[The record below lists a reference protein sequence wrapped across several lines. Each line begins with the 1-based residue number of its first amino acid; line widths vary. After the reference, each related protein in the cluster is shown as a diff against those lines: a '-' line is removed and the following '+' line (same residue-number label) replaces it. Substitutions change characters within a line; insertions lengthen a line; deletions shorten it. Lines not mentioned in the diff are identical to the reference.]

1 MRLTTRTKWLT
12 RIGLPMLLATPM
24 VSAQSPNQN
33 QTGQTTFRSSS
44 NYVTTDVIVKD
55 SGGQFVADLR
65 PEDVKVYEDGV
76 EQTITHFQPIIG
88 GRAMGDLTPTAVRP
102 PTEGLIMP
110 KSRRPADV
118 SGRIFIIFI
127 DDMHLQP
134 ADSIKA
140 RKVLEQIRDEVVHE
154 NDLIGLVSTGFS
166 SIQTD
171 LTYDYEHRR
180 FNEAIRKLMGSADT
194 PDDILRLPESSEG
207 ISKLRYNANVAFR
220 TAYDILNQAEKITD
234 RRKSFIYVSSGYS
247 FNPFKD
253 ARYQQ
258 AKEWYE
264 WNTASPDP
272 ATDPDNETVSPPVE
286 SRWENPFESS
296 GQQFAET
303 DLVAQLAELTRAA
316 RRANVVFYTV
326 DPRGLDA
333 GPTLNYK
340 LSVGEWRDWITTTI
354 SSLQILADETGGFAI
369 VNTNDFRSGLQ
380 RIDAET
386 SDYYIIGY
394 SSTNPD
400 PLRVR
405 RVVEI
410 KVPERDDL
418 MLQYKPEYTIDRSN
432 RGR

>member
-1 MRLTTRTKWLT
+1 MRWKASKWLG
-12 RIGLPMLLATPM
+12 RIGLPMLAATTV
-24 VSAQSPNQN
+24 VSGQATTSQSQ
-33 QTGQTTFRSSS
+33 GQTTFRGRSD
-44 NYVTTDVIVKD
+44 YVTTDVIAKD
-55 SGGQFVADLR
+55 AGGQFVADLR
-65 PEDVKVYEDGV
+65 PGDFEIYEDGV
-76 EQTITHFQPIIG
+76 RQTVAHFEPIIG
-88 GRAMGDLTPTAVRP
+88 GRAMGDLAPTAFAAPR
-102 PTEGLIMP
+102 EGLILP
-110 KSRRPADV
+110 KSRPRTDV

-134 ADSIKA
+134 SDSVRA
-140 RKVLEQIRDEVVHE
+140 RKVLEQIRDEVIHD

-166 SIQTD
+166 SISTD
-171 LTYDYEHRR
+171 LTYDFNRRR
-180 FNEAIRKLMGSADT
+180 FNEAIGKLMGSGDT
-194 PDDILRLPESSEG
+194 PQEILAMPESSEG

-220 TAYDILNQAEKITD
+220 TAYDILKQASQITD

-253 ARYQQ
+253 SRYKQ
-258 AKEWYE
+258 AKEQYE
-264 WNTASPDP
+264 WMTASGDP
-272 ATDPDNETVSPPVE
+272 EPTDPDSSVVSPPIQ

-303 DLVAQLAELTRAA
+303 DLVAQIAELTRAA

-333 GPTLNYK
+333 GPTLNNT
-340 LSVGEWRDWITTTI
+340 LSVGEWREWITTTV
-354 SSLQILADETGGFAI
+354 SSLQILAEETGGFAI
-369 VNTNDFRSGLQ
+369 VNTNDFRRGLQ

-405 RVVEI
+405 RMVEI
-410 KVPERDDL
+410 KTPNRPDVT
-418 MLQYKPEYTIDRSN
+418 LQYKPEYTLDRSS

>member
-1 MRLTTRTKWLT
+1 
-12 RIGLPMLLATPM
+12 MLLATAM
-24 VSAQSPNQN
+24 VSAQSPPQT
-33 QTGQTTFRSSS
+33 QTGQRTTFRSSS

-55 SGGQFVADLR
+55 SRGQFVADLR
-65 PEDVKVYEDGV
+65 PEDVTVFEDGV

-110 KSRRPADV
+110 KTRRPADV

-140 RKVLEQIRDEVVHE
+140 RKVLQQIRDEVIHD

-166 SIQTD
+166 SISTD
-171 LTYDYEHRR
+171 LTYDYDNRR
-180 FNEAIRKLMGSADT
+180 FNEAINKLMGSADT
-194 PDDILRLPESSEG
+194 PDEILRLPESSEG

-220 TAYDILNQAEKITD
+220 TAYEILGQAEKITD

-247 FNPFKD
+247 FNPFTD
-253 ARYQQ
+253 ARYKQ

-264 WNTASPDP
+264 WNTATPTEP
-272 ATDPDNETVSPPVE
+272 TDPGDPSGSPPVE

-316 RRANVVFYTV
+316 RRANVVFYAV

-340 LSVGEWRDWITTTI
+340 LSVGEWREWITTTV
-354 SSLQILADETGGFAI
+354 SSLQILSDETGGFAI

-405 RVVEI
+405 RVIEI
-410 KVPERDDL
+410 KVPEREDL
-418 MLQYKPEYTIDRSN
+418 TLQYKPEYTIQRSS